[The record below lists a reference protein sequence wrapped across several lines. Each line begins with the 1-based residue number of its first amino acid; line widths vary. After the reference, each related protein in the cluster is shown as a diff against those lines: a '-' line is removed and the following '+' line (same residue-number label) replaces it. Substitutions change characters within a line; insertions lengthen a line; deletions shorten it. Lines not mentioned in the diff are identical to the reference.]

1 MQQALQ
7 LLERLGYPR
16 DGLAWV
22 KRQRAWVIV
31 MLAIAS
37 WAVVALVIGILAGLL
52 G

>member
-37 WAVVALVIGILAGLL
+37 WAAVALVIGMLVSLVI
-52 G
+52 

>member
-22 KRQRAWVIV
+22 KRQRAWLIV
-31 MLAIAS
+31 LLAIAS
-37 WAVVALVIGILAGLL
+37 WAGVALIIGMLAGLVA
-52 G
+52 